1 MSTGNGTDH
10 QDGRRRHHEKSR
22 FGRGF
27 SASRAQKY
35 LKRSGITH
43 VVAVTEYAY
52 IFAKRFN
59 MNVGLATRA
68 ALLHN
73 IGLYTWYRDGERDYE
88 LYQANDIHESKERV
102 VLMDC

>member
-1 MSTGNGTDH
+1 M
-10 QDGRRRHHEKSR
+10 
-22 FGRGF
+22 
-27 SASRAQKY
+27 
-35 LKRSGITH
+35 
-43 VVAVTEYAY
+43 VAVTEYAY